1 MNERDETF
9 FESLRE
15 ALGERTC
22 IVGIGSRLRGDDAI
36 GPRVIDG
43 RPAGVR
49 GAWIDA
55 GSAPENFLE
64 PIVQTDPD
72 TVLFVDAVDFGG
84 QPGEYRLLEPAVLD
98 GVVLSTHA
106 GSLRML
112 SDYLEARTGA
122 RVAVLAI
129 QPERLDP
136 GSGLSPRVAESV
148 DRVIGLLSAA
158 LSRAVRVETRS

>member
-1 MNERDETF
+1 MNERDQAF
-9 FESLRE
+9 FDSLRP
-15 ALGERTC
+15 ALGERAC
-22 IVGIGSRLRGDDAI
+22 IVGIGSRLRGDDAL

-72 TVLFVDAVDFGG
+72 AILFVDAVDFGG
-84 QPGEYRLLEPAVLD
+84 QPGECRLLEPADLD
-98 GVVLSTHA
+98 GVHLSTHA
-106 GSLRML
+106 GSLRTL
-112 SDYLEARTGA
+112 SEYLKARTGA
-122 RVAVLAI
+122 RISVLAI
-129 QPERLDP
+129 QPERLDM
-136 GSGLSPRVAESV
+136 GSGLSPRVAESI

-158 LSRAVRVETRS
+158 LSRAVRTGART